1 MNIVESKYNY
11 YKFLDLKA
19 KSISEKLK
27 TKSAS
32 IELLNLIIELY
43 KSAKVELNFTN
54 ADEFE
59 SAYHSP
65 ITSEFEFAIS
75 RILFHYSKVN
85 NLGWKVLLRKQI
97 AKTAPDIR
105 IEKGNKTLAVIEIK
119 VKAGWIQPFLSQDRF
134 DNDSLKYKNKK
145 SKSNPVDLVEK
156 LKNQLL
162 KYKNVF
168 DLEVENIF
176 FLLPTLDNVHR
187 NHYKKELLDYVEYF
201 EKTSGLPADNLI
213 LLSKNIK
220 LNLSEPGNNPSL
232 EPTTSF
238 ERMLNTIKYL

>member
-1 MNIVESKYNY
+1 MNIIESKFNY

-19 KSISEKLK
+19 QSISEKIK

-32 IELLNLIIELY
+32 NELLNLIIELY
-43 KSAKVELNFTN
+43 ESAKAELNFTN

-65 ITSEFEFAIS
+65 ITSEFEFVIS

-105 IEKGNKTLAVIEIK
+105 IEKGSKTVAVIEIK

-134 DNDSLKYKNKK
+134 DNDSVRYKNKK
-145 SKSNPVDLVEK
+145 SKSNPVELVDK

-168 DLEVENIF
+168 DLEMENIF

-187 NHYKKELLDYVEYF
+187 LHYNKELLDYVEYF

-213 LLSKNIK
+213 LLSKNMK
-220 LNLSEPGNNPSL
+220 LDLSKPGNNPSL
-232 EPTTSF
+232 EPTTGF
-238 ERMLNTIKYL
+238 ERMMNTLKFL